1 MHKHFSRLV
10 LFLLVCAMPLAL
22 AAAPNK
28 RHATCE
34 EECQTSC
41 HASLAGSRRQ
51 LVCEHECWSKC
62 YSHRAE
68 HK

>member
-1 MHKHFSRLV
+1 MHKHFSSLV
-10 LFLLVCAMPLAL
+10 CSLLICAMPLAL

-34 EECQTSC
+34 EECQTFC
-41 HASLAGSRRQ
+41 RVSLAGSRRQ
-51 LVCEHECWSKC
+51 FVCELECRSKC
-62 YSHRAE
+62 YSQRAE

>member
-34 EECQTSC
+34 EECRNLLSC
-41 HASLAGSRRQ
+41 KLGRFT
-51 LVCEHECWSKC
+51 
-62 YSHRAE
+62 
-68 HK
+68 